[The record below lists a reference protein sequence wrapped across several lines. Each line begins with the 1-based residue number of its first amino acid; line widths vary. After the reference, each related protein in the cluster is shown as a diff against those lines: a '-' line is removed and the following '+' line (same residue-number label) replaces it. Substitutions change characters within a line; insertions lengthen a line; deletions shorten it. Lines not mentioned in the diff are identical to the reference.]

1 MIDFVEIQNFKSFKH
16 WDKLHFAE
24 LDPGLYFVTGE
35 NLVEPEMG
43 ANGAGKSAL
52 FEAICWCL
60 YGKTSTN
67 LRAGNIVSWG
77 EKYCSVMV
85 GFDSFGVTRGQN
97 PNYLKID
104 GDPVTQDFLEA
115 KLGYLGFESFLY
127 STFISQFS
135 SKFFDLSPAEK
146 MGVFSDVMAESLYP
160 WANRSDR
167 AKEQATAL
175 FEQITNEEKVINR
188 LKGKREAHVA
198 SDYKEQIEKFED
210 MRKIDLELAKTDL
223 EIALDNY
230 KSTKESL
237 KETKKELEKLNL
249 QLAKVV
255 HIDFAE
261 ENKFITDTYGALTAE
276 TKKNIDET
284 RLMYDRDS
292 RGMFSTEATIKQF
305 GDYLVKINGISQEPI
320 CPTCL
325 QKVNP
330 AILDKEKSD
339 VHKKL
344 VSLETELME
353 MKRSVIIHKE
363 MLQTL
368 NDKQNT
374 LVKEKEEKLAELN
387 VRAKN
392 EQKVVGEITVKL
404 RVMET
409 TKKETEKR
417 IQDWTDK
424 IKSVTNE
431 IEEIKS
437 RKNHYLELEKQRL
450 DSIAEIDTEMSNR
463 QSVVDMYRRE
473 HDACTYWV
481 KGFKDIR
488 LLVMYDALK
497 EFEVS
502 INNNLSKFGM
512 ADWNVKL
519 DIDKENKSGTFTKG
533 FSVLVESPDHTG
545 HVPFEVW
552 SGGEGQRIRLA
563 GTLGL
568 MDLIQSKR
576 QVDFGVE
583 IFDEPTAWLSEKGI
597 EDLLEILYY
606 RAKENQSRIF
616 VIDHK
621 NLGNF
626 GGFHNTLKVTKDK
639 KGSRVDIFA

>member
-1 MIDFVEIQNFKSFKH
+1 MEI
-16 WDKLHFAE
+16 
-24 LDPGLYFVTGE
+24 
-35 NLVEPEMG
+35 
-43 ANGAGKSAL
+43 
-52 FEAICWCL
+52 
-60 YGKTSTN
+60 
-67 LRAGNIVSWG
+67 
-77 EKYCSVMV
+77 
-85 GFDSFGVTRGQN
+85 
-97 PNYLKID
+97 
-104 GDPVTQDFLEA
+104 
-115 KLGYLGFESFLY
+115 
-127 STFISQFS
+127 
-135 SKFFDLSPAEK
+135 
-146 MGVFSDVMAESLYP
+146 
-160 WANRSDR
+160 
-167 AKEQATAL
+167 
-175 FEQITNEEKVINR
+175 
-188 LKGKREAHVA
+188 
-198 SDYKEQIEKFED
+198 
-210 MRKIDLELAKTDL
+210 
-223 EIALDNY
+223 
-230 KSTKESL
+230 
-237 KETKKELEKLNL
+237 
-249 QLAKVV
+249 
-255 HIDFAE
+255 
-261 ENKFITDTYGALTAE
+261 
-276 TKKNIDET
+276 
-284 RLMYDRDS
+284 
-292 RGMFSTEATIKQF
+292 
-305 GDYLVKINGISQEPI
+305 
-320 CPTCL
+320 
-325 QKVNP
+325 
-330 AILDKEKSD
+330 
-339 VHKKL
+339 
-344 VSLETELME
+344 
-353 MKRSVIIHKE
+353 KRSVIIHKE